1 MSEEPVAVPR
11 DGPWLPTPRA
21 RVVAAQL
28 AQRAAARPAPERPR
42 APQAVAAVRAVV
54 AAVRCSYPLAGE
66 PVSDRVSAPGGGP
79 VRDRLS
85 SMPP

>member
-1 MSEEPVAVPR
+1 MSEEPVAVPL
-11 DGPWLPTPRA
+11 DGQSLPTPRA
-21 RVVAAQL
+21 REVAAQL
-28 AQRAAARPAPERPR
+28 AQRAAARPAPARAR
-42 APQAVAAVRAVV
+42 APQAVAAVREVV

-66 PVSDRVSAPGGGP
+66 PVSDRVSAPVGGR